1 MQSLKKKKQLPIGFS
16 SFSILI
22 PFVLNFNVLVQN
34 FILFIF
40 QFLSLKNERES
51 TETKRSYLDFL
62 GISLTIEI

>member
-1 MQSLKKKKQLPIGFS
+1 MQSLKKKQLPVGFS

-22 PFVLNFNVLVQN
+22 PFILNFYVLVQN

-51 TETKRSYLDFL
+51 TEIKRSYLDFL